1 MAIRS
6 QPIIIHNSHAMLNN
20 QIMLH
25 NLIIMKKQREAK
37 MNTEVKQ
44 QPPVND
50 KLKQEADL
58 GIFTLK
64 IFIAAVIIVA
74 IIVLYYSKR
83 KNIYGIKNRNPKDK
97 NGSITLYE

>member
-1 MAIRS
+1 MAIKS
-6 QPIIIHNSHAMLNN
+6 SPVIIHNSPAMLNN
-20 QIMLH
+20 QIVLY

-50 KLKQEADL
+50 KLKQEEEL

-64 IFIAAVIIVA
+64 IFIVAVIIVA

-83 KNIYGIKNRNPKDK
+83 ENIY
-97 NGSITLYE
+97 E